1 MLKTEGNEKTYFK
14 QIKIDLPT
22 NKILKR
28 VIFGKYQIIKNI
40 GKSAYSSVYLGKC
53 LKEKNYVAIK
63 IQDKNTNVS
72 KLENEAYYQY
82 LLRGKGIPKIISYG
96 RSGRYNILI
105 EQLLGKT
112 IEYLFK
118 LNKDQKSK
126 MKDMCMTAIQIIDRI
141 QYIHSKN
148 IIHQDIKPENFLVGN
163 PDNRLIYIIDFGF
176 SQKYRSSRTGKH
188 IAFSKN
194 KKFYGTFNF
203 SSINSMKGI
212 KMTRRDDLES
222 IGYML
227 IYLVNGDLP
236 WSNYIYGE
244 LKERFEKIYQL
255 KANITNEELCKGLP
269 RQMCLYM
276 DYVKSL
282 KYEEKPNYSYLRNL
296 FISIMDGIHEKFDLN
311 FSWIQEKQIFK
322 KDFSFLSPLNIFRGK
337 SPFNKILHN
346 IKEKSFNKNINSK
359 NNIIEEGNKINKK
372 IIFEKI
378 QSIKDS
384 AQKNSSNGIYGISN
398 NNYNP
403 LKFEDNK
410 IDESKNGI

>member
-1 MLKTEGNEKTYFK
+1 
-14 QIKIDLPT
+14 
-22 NKILKR
+22 
-28 VIFGKYQIIKNI
+28 
-40 GKSAYSSVYLGKC
+40 
-53 LKEKNYVAIK
+53 
-63 IQDKNTNVS
+63 
-72 KLENEAYYQY
+72 
-82 LLRGKGIPKIISYG
+82 
-96 RSGRYNILI
+96 
-105 EQLLGKT
+105 
-112 IEYLFK
+112 
-118 LNKDQKSK
+118 
-126 MKDMCMTAIQIIDRI
+126 
-141 QYIHSKN
+141 
-148 IIHQDIKPENFLVGN
+148 
-163 PDNRLIYIIDFGF
+163 
-176 SQKYRSSRTGKH
+176 
-188 IAFSKN
+188 
-194 KKFYGTFNF
+194 
-203 SSINSMKGI
+203 
-212 KMTRRDDLES
+212 
-222 IGYML
+222 ML

-236 WSNYIYGE
+236 WSKYIYGE
-244 LKERFEKIYQL
+244 LKERFEKIYKL

-410 IDESKNGI
+410 IDEFKNGI